1 MNIHQLSIAHQ
12 VEHDRILVQINTLA
26 GEELRV
32 WLTRR
37 LLVNLLPHL
46 TREVANVEVRNG
58 QVAIAD
64 EAAKKMLVDF
74 KKQASITQA
83 DFKTPF
89 KAAASTFPVGSE
101 PLLVTHVN
109 LSPAGKENLRIGFEE
124 KISTGATKRG
134 FEVTMASD
142 LLHGFMHLL
151 ELAIKNADWGIL
163 PPQNPDDSREN
174 AADGPAPVGPVRYL
188 N

>member
-1 MNIHQLSIAHQ
+1 MNIHQLSVAYQ

-26 GEELRV
+26 GEELRL

-37 LLVNLLPHL
+37 MIANLLPHL

-58 QVAIAD
+58 QAAVAD

-89 KAAASTFPVGSE
+89 KAVASTFPVGSE

-109 LSPAGKENLRIGFEE
+109 LSPAGNANLRIGFEE
-124 KISTGATKRG
+124 KITPGATKRG

-151 ELAIKNADWGIL
+151 ESAVKLSEWGIL
-163 PPQNPDDSREN
+163 PPQSLNDGKESP
-174 AADGPAPVGPVRYL
+174 ADGPAASEPVRYL

>member
-1 MNIHQLSIAHQ
+1 MNIHQLSVAYQ
-12 VEHDRILVQINTLA
+12 VEHDRILVQINTIA
-26 GEELRV
+26 SEELRL

-37 LLVNLLPHL
+37 MIASLLPHL

-58 QVAIAD
+58 QVAVAD

-89 KAAASTFPVGSE
+89 KAVASTFPVGSE

-109 LSPAGKENLRIGFEE
+109 LSPVGNANLRIGFEE
-124 KISTGATKRG
+124 KIATAPTKRG

-151 ELAIKNADWGIL
+151 DLAIKNSGWGIL
-163 PPQNPDDSREN
+163 PPQDQDDSKEN
-174 AADGPAPVGPVRYL
+174 AADGLARDGTVRYL

>member
-1 MNIHQLSIAHQ
+1 MNIHQLSINYQ
-12 VEHDRILVQINTLA
+12 VEHDRILVLINTLA
-26 GEELRV
+26 GEELRL
-32 WLTRR
+32 WFTRR
-37 LLVNLLPHL
+37 LVVNLLPHL
-46 TREVANVEVRNG
+46 SREVANVEVRSG
-58 QVAIAD
+58 QVAVPD

-89 KAAASTFPVGSE
+89 KATASTFPVGSE

-109 LSPAGKENLRIGFEE
+109 LSPVGNANLRIGFEE
-124 KISTGATKRG
+124 KMPTGATHRG

-142 LLHGFMHLL
+142 LLHGFMHLF
-151 ELAIKNADWGIL
+151 ELAIKNSGWGIL
-163 PPQNPDDSREN
+163 PPQDHEGGKENVTDGISR
-174 AADGPAPVGPVRYL
+174 DTTVRYL

>member
-1 MNIHQLSIAHQ
+1 MNIHQLSIAYQ
-12 VEHDRILVQINTLA
+12 VEQDRILVQINTLA
-26 GEELRV
+26 SEELRL

-37 LLVNLLPHL
+37 LVVNLLPHL
-46 TREVANVEVRNG
+46 SREVANVEVRSG
-58 QVAIAD
+58 QVAVAD

-109 LSPAGKENLRIGFEE
+109 LSPVGNANLRIGFEE
-124 KISTGATKRG
+124 KIVAGAVKRG

-151 ELAIKNADWGIL
+151 ELAIKNSGWGIL
-163 PPQNPDDSREN
+163 PPPDLADDKEN
-174 AADGPAPVGPVRYL
+174 VGEGIAQDGTIRYL